1 MGKVTKVH
9 EQALTASTTEALMA
23 VYDDWA
29 ANYDHDLMDN
39 WGYST
44 PARVADFL
52 KRYLTVDDA
61 LILDAGCGT
70 GLVGTALVANGLSR
84 PEGLDVSQSM
94 LHEAAKKAIYT
105 QLHCADMNQPLPL
118 ASASFDGVTCVGT
131 FTSAH
136 VRPEALRELVR
147 LTRPGGV
154 VCFSVR
160 TEYWEAT
167 KFRGLLTGMDSAG
180 EVILEELRTEPYV
193 DSEASWC
200 KLVVLRVPLR

>member
-84 PEGLDVSQSM
+84 LEGLDVSQSM

-105 QLHCADMNQPLPL
+105 QLHCADMI
-118 ASASFDGVTCVGT
+118 SAALRVPARRCHCVGT
-131 FTSAH
+131 L
-136 VRPEALRELVR
+136 LRRMFAPKRSGNCCGSPVLAAWSVLV
-147 LTRPGGV
+147 
-154 VCFSVR
+154 C
-160 TEYWEAT
+160 
-167 KFRGLLTGMDSAG
+167 
-180 EVILEELRTEPYV
+180 
-193 DSEASWC
+193 
-200 KLVVLRVPLR
+200 VPSIGKPQNSGAY